1 MQPLHNDIAPV
12 AGLAGHAPTGSPG
25 LTGGSGPARIVPAVS
40 PVLDGSPGRVATGGS
55 ESSVPTADAR
65 ASVGFDPATDPAEDL
80 TATLRKAI
88 ARHGGQAV
96 LLCSFQK
103 EESVL
108 IDELLR
114 VQASHAISG
123 DGGGG
128 VRIVTIDTGVLFE
141 ETMKTWR
148 EFEQRFGVSIEVQD
162 ASNPAR
168 EGGPW
173 SGPEHCCSVAKVA
186 ALERALDSAEGWI
199 TGIRREQGPT
209 RAGAELIEHDE
220 RRGLWKYNPLAH
232 WTEKDLWRRI
242 HERDLPYN
250 PLHDQGYES
259 IGCAPCTQPGSGREG
274 RWAGT
279 EKTECGLHV
288 EPATQ

>member
-1 MQPLHNDIAPV
+1 MPPLDTQIEPV
-12 AGLAGHAPTGSPG
+12 TANLDPTFS
-25 LTGGSGPARIVPAVS
+25 LTH
-40 PVLDGSPGRVATGGS
+40 
-55 ESSVPTADAR
+55 
-65 ASVGFDPATDPAEDL
+65 
-80 TATLRKAI
+80 TLREA
-88 ARHGGQAV
+88 ARHGERAV

-114 VQASHAISG
+114 LNEEMSTTHPATGRA
-123 DGGGG
+123 
-128 VRIVTIDTGVLFE
+128 VRIVTIDTGVLFP
-141 ETMKTWR
+141 ETLETWR
-148 EFEQRFGVSIEVQD
+148 AFEERFGVTIEVQD
-162 ASNPAR
+162 ASNP
-168 EGGPW
+168 ENPW

-186 ALERALDSAEGWI
+186 ALESALAGAEGWI

-209 RAGAELIEHDE
+209 RANTDLIERDDK
-220 RRGLWKYNPLAH
+220 RGLWKYNPLAH
-232 WTEKDLWRRI
+232 WTDKDLWRRI
-242 HERDLPYN
+242 HERNLPYN

-288 EPATQ
+288 ETVEP

>member
-1 MQPLHNDIAPV
+1 MTGESDQMTPTTQLNSQLTTSGSTFDV
-12 AGLAGHAPTGSPG
+12 APG
-25 LTGGSGPARIVPAVS
+25 LTH
-40 PVLDGSPGRVATGGS
+40 
-55 ESSVPTADAR
+55 
-65 ASVGFDPATDPAEDL
+65 
-80 TATLRKAI
+80 TLREA
-88 ARHGGQAV
+88 ARHGEKAV

-114 VQASHAISG
+114 LDQGTGTA
-123 DGGGG
+123 
-128 VRIVTIDTGVLFE
+128 VRIVTIDTGVLFA
-141 ETMKTWR
+141 ETLQTWR
-148 EFEQRFGVSIEVQD
+148 AFEQRFGVEIEVVD
-162 ASNPAR
+162 ASSPDV
-168 EGGPW
+168 PW

-186 ALERALDSAEGWI
+186 ALERSLAGAEGWI

-209 RAGAELIEHDE
+209 RASAELIERDDV
-220 RRGLWKYNPLAH
+220 RGLWKYNPLAH
-232 WTEKDLWRRI
+232 WTDKDLWRRI

-288 EPATQ
+288 EVIDPAA

>member
-1 MQPLHNDIAPV
+1 M
-12 AGLAGHAPTGSPG
+12 SPRD
-25 LTGGSGPARIVPAVS
+25 THTAEITPERDARI
-40 PVLDGSPGRVATGGS
+40 
-55 ESSVPTADAR
+55 
-65 ASVGFDPATDPAEDL
+65 DPALSL
-80 TATLRKAI
+80 THTLREA
-88 ARHGGQAV
+88 ARHGERAV

-114 VQASHAISG
+114 LDYVDEVPPAQA
-123 DGGGG
+123 
-128 VRIVTIDTGVLFE
+128 VRIVTIDTGVLFP
-141 ETMKTWR
+141 ETLQTWR
-148 EFEQRFGVSIEVQD
+148 AFEQRFGVKIEVRD
-162 ASNPAR
+162 ASSTG
-168 EGGPW
+168 EPW

-186 ALERALDSAEGWI
+186 ALESSLAGAEGWI

-209 RAGAELIEHDE
+209 RAQTELIERDE
-220 RRGLWKYNPLAH
+220 GRGLWKYNPLAH
-232 WTEKDLWRRI
+232 WTDKDLWRRI

-288 EPATQ
+288 VEPVT